1 MRFWAIV
8 VKEVHHILRDY
19 RTLLV
24 LFILPVLQLLL
35 LGYAMD
41 TEPHHITLAIND
53 YDRSVK
59 SRELIDSL
67 SASSLFSLLV
77 TEVPAASLF
86 TEREAEAVLVI
97 QKGYERELFRKR
109 VLALSLEIDA
119 ADSQRAQSVAGYV
132 EGAVAGALG

>member
-1 MRFWAIV
+1 
-8 VKEVHHILRDY
+8 
-19 RTLLV
+19 
-24 LFILPVLQLLL
+24 
-35 LGYAMD
+35 MD